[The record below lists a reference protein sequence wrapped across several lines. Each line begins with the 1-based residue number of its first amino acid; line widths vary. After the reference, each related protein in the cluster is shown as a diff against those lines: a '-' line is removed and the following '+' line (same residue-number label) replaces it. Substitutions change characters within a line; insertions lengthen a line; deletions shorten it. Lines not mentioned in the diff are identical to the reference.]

1 MNIASGQTSIWLDCD
16 TGHDD
21 AFAILLAAYH
31 SKANLIGISTT
42 HGNASIENTTHNTLA
57 VLEAI
62 DATHVPVIKGRDR
75 PLRRD
80 PSFAP
85 NIHGESGLDG
95 VTLLPEHPQA
105 SPLSDSLT
113 DAVNTILERPPNTV
127 HIVATGPLTNIA
139 ILFSWSQE
147 LAMHIASLSIMG
159 GALGGGFTDAPLG
172 RVEGEGE
179 RFGNHTP
186 WAEFNIYAD
195 PEAARTV
202 FRNQTLA
209 EKTTLIPLDLTHLV
223 RGTREV
229 QSRLFGCHRQV
240 DYVDKTRKLSSVRSL
255 MQEIMNFF
263 AATYE
268 AQFGLIDGPPLH
280 DPLAVWVVL
289 EPERWGDGGGER
301 WDVDVV
307 VEAGHYH
314 PHKNP
319 DSHVGQIVV
328 KPSDTGSGVRIPR
341 IMDIGL
347 FWSRIDEALRAAE
360 IRADRSGMITVNNI
374 FGSPSGLSPSPG
386 SPTPSPRLNTLSA
399 ADREKR
405 KASLN
410 TWRVTAQER
419 MRNSDMPQV

>member
-1 MNIASGQTSIWLDCD
+1 MNNDVFNSQMSIWLDCD

-21 AFAILLAAYH
+21 AFAILLAVYH
-31 SKANLIGISTT
+31 TKANLIGISTT
-42 HGNASIENTTHNTLA
+42 HGNASIEHTTHNTLA

-62 DATHVPVIKGRDR
+62 GATHVPVIKGRDR
-75 PLRRD
+75 PIRRD

-85 NIHGESGLDG
+85 DIHGESGLDG
-95 VTLLPEHPQA
+95 VTLLPQHPQIA
-105 SPLSDSLT
+105 PLSDSLT

-139 ILFSWSQE
+139 ILFSWSPE

-159 GALGGGFTDAPLG
+159 GAIGGGFTDAPLG
-172 RVEGEGE
+172 EVEGEGV
-179 RFGNHTP
+179 RFGNHSP

-209 EKTTLIPLDLTHLV
+209 RKTTLIPLDLTHLV
-223 RGTREV
+223 RGTQEV
-229 QSRLFGCHRQV
+229 QSRLFGFQRRV
-240 DYVDKTRKLSSVRSL
+240 EFTDKKRRLSSVRSL
-255 MQEIMNFF
+255 MQEVLNFF
-263 AATYE
+263 ATTYKS
-268 AQFGLIDGPPLH
+268 QFGIEDGPPLH

-307 VEAGHYH
+307 VEPGHYH
-314 PHKNP
+314 PENNPKN
-319 DSHVGQIVV
+319 HVGQTIIR
-328 KPSDTGSGVRIPR
+328 PSANGLGVRIPR
-341 IMDIGL
+341 IVDINL
-347 FWSRIDEALRAAE
+347 FWNRIDDALKSAE
-360 IRADRSGMITVNNI
+360 NRVESFELINGDNAPNTPL
-374 FGSPSGLSPSPG
+374 GSSPSPA
-386 SPTPSPRLNTLSA
+386 PSPCVNMLS
-399 ADREKR
+399 DVEREKR

-419 MRNSDMPQV
+419 MRQSDMPQF